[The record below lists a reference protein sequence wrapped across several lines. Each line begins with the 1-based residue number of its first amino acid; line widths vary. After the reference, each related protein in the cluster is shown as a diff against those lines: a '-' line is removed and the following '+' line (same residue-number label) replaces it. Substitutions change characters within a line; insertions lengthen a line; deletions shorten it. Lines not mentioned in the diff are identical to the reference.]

1 LVLSLQDVVF
11 IAFGYTLSGKEIN
24 KIRSMKLGIVKRFIF
39 VLSLLA
45 FQLHV
50 FAQDSV
56 QVRRNQS
63 NDRTAAHVG
72 FNKRSAVDSTR
83 VGNDSLRNDLK
94 KVNLTFLANIRTGSM
109 ADFVAQL
116 NEKSNTYTA
125 TNTGS
130 AKDSIAAIKN
140 SIHEEIRQL
149 KSIKGSISNYSNSL
163 NITQDQ
169 IRNLVNRY
177 DISTSNHSR
186 AYQYLDNA
194 QLKLSAKMDSLE
206 AINRT
211 IDELIA
217 KNQRHLLRLDAVHE
231 VKNVSKKV
239 DSTSSKSS
247 IWKANTAAIS
257 KDVILN
263 NIRSNYSNNTAI
275 DKYVN
280 RTDWASRILL
290 IVLGLGYC
298 YWIVRVSYILRQND
312 PEHKLAIDAIV
323 GKTIIF
329 LLTLLPFV
337 NFFTPSFI
345 LQASQLVIMLI
356 FMFLLRHRMSGLQRK
371 IAIILIVFYLLDV
384 FVNMIVSD
392 DLFLRIVCIAFNLI
406 ALGLVS
412 YTKRRIKNAD
422 SPGYISNF
430 IYVVFA
436 ILNITAITLNVI
448 GHVEHSRSF
457 SIACAVGLVQSF
469 TLQYFADMIKADVRN
484 QFKKD
489 RLTAGFWMRFNE
501 QRTLAIITEILR
513 IVCVLLAIIVLA
525 NNLQFI
531 ETLLAASEVFFGK
544 VRSIG
549 SISFTLGN
557 LVVAVLLLLVA
568 NWFQKN
574 ISLIVLGGEDGQL
587 SQVYNQKMTLF
598 PLFRLAIILI
608 GFFMAIS
615 ALGMS
620 LDKLTVV
627 IGALSVG
634 IGLGMQNIINNFV
647 SGIILVFDKPF
658 RVGDQIELADKKGRV
673 KEIGIRASVLK
684 TADGADV
691 IIPNGDLLSGRVVN
705 WTLSQE
711 YSKTSFVLHI
721 DRQADLDK
729 AKEWIKDAMMSS
741 PHYIQDR
748 DSGISIQDISAEMIY
763 LSVYCW
769 VNFAA
774 NASAFK
780 NDVLLVLYKK
790 FEAEGLKFYSVIP
803 PKI

>member
-1 LVLSLQDVVF
+1 
-11 IAFGYTLSGKEIN
+11 
-24 KIRSMKLGIVKRFIF
+24 MKLGIVTRFIF
-39 VLSLLA
+39 VISLLT

-56 QVRRNQS
+56 QVRRNLTS
-63 NDRTAAHVG
+63 DRTSAHG
-72 FNKRSAVDSTR
+72 SFNRRSAADSTR

-94 KVNLTFLANIRTGSM
+94 KVNLTFLSNIRTGSM

-130 AKDSIAAIKN
+130 AKDSIVVIKN
-140 SIHEEIRQL
+140 SIHEEIKQL

-163 NITQDQ
+163 SATQDQ
-169 IRNLVNRY
+169 IRNLVSRY
-177 DISTSNHSR
+177 DINANNHGR
-186 AYQYLDNA
+186 AHQYLDNA
-194 QLKLSAKMDSLE
+194 QLKLSSKMDSLE

-211 IDELIA
+211 IDELIV
-217 KNQRHLLRLDAVHE
+217 KNQRHLLRLEAVRE

-263 NIRSNYSNNTAI
+263 NIRSNYNNNTSI

-298 YWIVRVSYILRQND
+298 YWIVRVSYILKQNGT
-312 PEHKLAIDAIV
+312 ENKLAIDGII

-356 FMFLLRHRMSGLQRK
+356 FMFLLRHRMTGLQLK

-392 DLFLRIVCIAFNLI
+392 ELFLRIICIAFNLI

-412 YTKRRIKNAD
+412 YTKRRIKNPE

-430 IYVVFA
+430 IYAVFA

-469 TLQYFADMIKADVRN
+469 TLQYFSDMIKADVRN

-489 RLTAGFWMRFNE
+489 RLTSGFWMRFNE

-531 ETLLAASEVFFGK
+531 ETLLVLSETFFGK

-557 LVVAVLLLLVA
+557 LVVAVLVFLVA

-587 SQVYNQKMTLF
+587 NQAYNQKMTLF

-684 TADGADV
+684 TGDGADV

-711 YSKTSFVLHI
+711 YSKTSFVLHV
-721 DRQADLDK
+721 DRKADLDQ
-729 AKEWIKDAMMSS
+729 ARQWIKEAMESS
-741 PHYIQDR
+741 VHFIKDR
-748 DSGISIQDISAEMIY
+748 DSGISIQDISEEMIY
-763 LSVYCW
+763 LSVSGW

-774 NASAFK
+774 NASSFK
-780 NDVLLVLYKK
+780 NDVLLVLYKR

-803 PKI
+803 PKGN

>member
-1 LVLSLQDVVF
+1 VF
-11 IAFGYTLSGKEIN
+11 IAFGYTLPGKEIN

-50 FAQDSV
+50 SAQDSV
-56 QVRRNQS
+56 QVRKNQS

-83 VGNDSLRNDLK
+83 FGNDSLRNDLK
-94 KVNLTFLANIRTGSM
+94 KVNLSFLANIRTGSM

-163 NITQDQ
+163 TITQDQ

-312 PEHKLAIDAIV
+312 SEHKLAIDAIV

-769 VNFAA
+769 VNAAA
-774 NASAFK
+774 NASSLK

-803 PKI
+803 PKN

>member
-1 LVLSLQDVVF
+1 
-11 IAFGYTLSGKEIN
+11 
-24 KIRSMKLGIVKRFIF
+24 MKLGIVTRFIF
-39 VLSLLA
+39 VLSLLT
-45 FQLHV
+45 FQLQV

-56 QVRRNQS
+56 QIRRNLTS
-63 NDRTAAHVG
+63 DRTAAHG
-72 FNKRSAVDSTR
+72 SFNRRSVTDSTR

-94 KVNLTFLANIRTGSM
+94 KVNLTFLSNIRTGSM

-163 NITQDQ
+163 HVTQDQ
-169 IRNLVNRY
+169 IRNLVSHY
-177 DISTSNHSR
+177 DISANNHSR

-194 QLKLSAKMDSLE
+194 QLKLSSKMDSLE
-206 AINRT
+206 TINRT

-217 KNQRHLLRLDAVHE
+217 KNQRHLIRLDAVHE

-263 NIRSNYSNNTAI
+263 NIRSNYSNNTSI

-280 RTDWASRILL
+280 RTDWASRVLL

-298 YWIVRVSYILRQND
+298 YWIVRVAYTLKQNGA
-312 PEHKLAIDAIV
+312 ENRIAIDGII
-323 GKTIIF
+323 GKTVIF

-356 FMFLLRHRMSGLQRK
+356 FMFLLRHRMTGLQLK

-392 DLFLRIVCIAFNLI
+392 DLFLRIICIAFNLI

-412 YTKRRIKNAD
+412 YTKRRIKNPD

-430 IYVVFA
+430 IYAVFA

-469 TLQYFADMIKADVRN
+469 TLQYFSDMIKADVRN

-489 RLTAGFWMRFNE
+489 RLTSGFWMRFNE

-513 IVCVLLAIIVLA
+513 IVCVLLAVIVLA

-531 ETLLAASEVFFGK
+531 ETLLVLSETFFGK
-544 VRSIG
+544 IRSIG

-557 LVVAVLLLLVA
+557 LVVAVLVFLVA
-568 NWFQKN
+568 NWFQK
-574 ISLIVLGGEDGQL
+574 
-587 SQVYNQKMTLF
+587 
-598 PLFRLAIILI
+598 
-608 GFFMAIS
+608 IS
-615 ALGMS
+615 A
-620 LDKLTVV
+620 
-627 IGALSVG
+627 
-634 IGLGMQNIINNFV
+634 
-647 SGIILVFDKPF
+647 
-658 RVGDQIELADKKGRV
+658 
-673 KEIGIRASVLK
+673 
-684 TADGADV
+684 
-691 IIPNGDLLSGRVVN
+691 
-705 WTLSQE
+705 
-711 YSKTSFVLHI
+711 
-721 DRQADLDK
+721 
-729 AKEWIKDAMMSS
+729 
-741 PHYIQDR
+741 
-748 DSGISIQDISAEMIY
+748 
-763 LSVYCW
+763 
-769 VNFAA
+769 
-774 NASAFK
+774 
-780 NDVLLVLYKK
+780 
-790 FEAEGLKFYSVIP
+790 
-803 PKI
+803 

>member
-1 LVLSLQDVVF
+1 VF
-11 IAFGYTLSGKEIN
+11 IAFGYTLPGKEIN

-45 FQLHV
+45 FQLYV
-50 FAQDSV
+50 SAQDSV
-56 QVRRNQS
+56 QVRKNQS

-72 FNKRSAVDSTR
+72 FNKRPAVDSTR

-94 KVNLTFLANIRTGSM
+94 KLNLTFLANIRTGSM

-163 NITQDQ
+163 TITQDQ

-206 AINRT
+206 VINRT
-211 IDELIA
+211 IDELIT
-217 KNQRHLLRLDAVHE
+217 KNQRRLLRLDAMHE

-257 KDVILN
+257 KDVLLN
-263 NIRSNYSNNTAI
+263 NIRTNYSNNKSI

-312 PEHKLAIDAIV
+312 SEHKLAIDAIV

-729 AKEWIKDAMMSS
+729 AKEWIKDAMMAS
-741 PHYIQDR
+741 PYYIQER

-769 VNFAA
+769 VNAA
-774 NASAFK
+774 GNASSLK

-803 PKI
+803 PKN